1 MKNSDSPQKDPVL
14 KKAKQDSSFRA
25 LKKLVEAEN
34 NVRVAH
40 NRIRALQIN
49 DDINRYKAHNQLGL
63 ISKIQQIRQVS
74 N

>member
-1 MKNSDSPQKDPVL
+1 MKNSEILEKHPVL
-14 KKAKQDSSFRA
+14 KRNKQDSSFRA

-49 DDINRYKAHNQLGL
+49 DDINSYRMQNQLGL
-63 ISKIQQIRQVS
+63 LTKIKHIR
-74 N
+74 